1 MTLNIYNGPF
11 QVYRMIPKGSIYV
24 RAYRVKGNISV
35 ANKHF
40 REIQI
45 IKYMY
50 TFILIWNKIEINVL
64 PKTKSRIQGNVEYFN
79 KIHVNV
85 FFSFR

>member
-1 MTLNIYNGPF
+1 M
-11 QVYRMIPKGSIYV
+11 
-24 RAYRVKGNISV
+24 SV

-45 IKYMY
+45 IKY
-50 TFILIWNKIEINVL
+50 TFILIWNEIEIHLL

-85 FFSFR
+85 FLFR